1 MFHKLNFVYFILV
14 IFITGCSTS
23 KVSQNHGTNLMEI
36 NVSKLQVNESN
47 KNDITS
53 ILGPPSTVS
62 SFDQNIWIYIE
73 RKKINKSLFSL
84 GSRKLQK
91 NNILVVELNNEG
103 ILKNKIFYDLNSMNK
118 LEFSEAITTSGYS
131 KNSYMYSL
139 LTSLRAKINN
149 PVTRNRQK

>member
-1 MFHKLNFVYFILV
+1 MFHKINFIYLV
-14 IFITGCSTS
+14 LIIFITGCSTS

-36 NVSKLQVNESN
+36 NINKLEINKTN

-131 KNSYMYSL
+131 KDSYMYSL

-149 PVTRNRQK
+149 PITRNRQK

>member
-1 MFHKLNFVYFILV
+1 MFHKINFIYFVLI

-36 NVSKLQVNESN
+36 NINKLEINKTN
-47 KNDITS
+47 KNDITL

-62 SFDQNIWIYIE
+62 SFNQNIWIYIE

-84 GSRKLQK
+84 GKRKLQK
-91 NNILVVELNNEG
+91 NNILVVELNNKG
-103 ILKNKIFYDLNSMNK
+103 VLKNKIFYNLNNMNN

-131 KNSYMYSL
+131 KDSYMYSL

-149 PVTRNRQK
+149 PVTKNRQK